1 MVLHVTNSRAS
12 VRGDKTMKNIAIL
25 AILFVPFMAR
35 GATYQW
41 IDENG
46 IRHFGDKSPPQVDKR
61 RPNNTHN
68 RRGVEN
74 KSAITT
80 GVSTG
85 NKTSEKPLA
94 ITTPR
99 TQSTTPLSTYNGWQ
113 LRYFDNNNKALRN
126 VGKGSRISTATTYNT
141 KKVSVIQP
149 AAREAA
155 KNNKKLKAIALRNTK
170 ITHAPKPKQSQV
182 MKKTNVYDGNRK
194 NAELCIVFSEYVK
207 EYLKKIR
214 TCGRAVCRVYQSS
227 LIRYQTRQR
236 QHCS

>member
-1 MVLHVTNSRAS
+1 
-12 VRGDKTMKNIAIL
+12 MKNIAIL

-85 NKTSEKPLA
+85 NKTPEKPLA

-99 TQSTTPLSTYNGWQ
+99 TQSTTPLSTYSGWQ
-113 LRYFDNNNKALRN
+113 LRYFDNNDAPRN
-126 VGKGSRISTATTYNT
+126 VGRGSRISTATTYDT
-141 KKVSVIQP
+141 RKVSVIQP

-170 ITHAPKPKQSQV
+170 ITRELNPKQSQV
-182 MKKTNVYDGNRK
+182 MKKTNVYDGNWK

-207 EYLKKIR
+207 QYLEKMK

-227 LIRYQTRQR
+227 LIRYRTRQQ
-236 QHCS
+236 QHCP